1 MSDASAP
8 STKKLKSMLKMLKEA
23 GVLRYKDSEIEIEFS
38 EYMPVSDARSQE
50 FNFDNYDRPSDVSAP
65 NVKLEPVDDLGNS
78 ESDYLHWSSDG

>member
-1 MSDASAP
+1 MADASAP

-38 EYMPVSDARSQE
+38 EYVPASNVRPQE
-50 FNFDNYDRPSDVSAP
+50 FNFDNYDRPSDSTAP
-65 NVKLEPVDDLGNS
+65 NVMMEPVDDLGNS